1 MVERLHEKA
10 KISYSDAKEALEK
23 SGWDMLEALVLLE
36 KEGKIDPLTA
46 STTSNDS
53 ETSYEEVKATASKKE
68 NAFTEALNKAG
79 EKAKQLFH
87 DGINTFFVVKRQG
100 KELIRVQVLIALILC
115 LCIWEVVLAALVIGL
130 LFDCRYFFDGKT
142 DDTDNTNE
150 NTKTE

>member
-100 KELIRVQVLIALILC
+100 KELIRVQVLIAIILC

-142 DDTDNTNE
+142 DDTDDIN
-150 NTKTE
+150 KTE